1 MRMVRA
7 SAGMLLGRRGRGQP
21 GMTTTIARDGW
32 EGALLA
38 DRGQLGG
45 FGATKGGRGLQHILA
60 YKGLRKK
67 GPQRLW
73 QFSIFGS
80 QPSWVSTPVLSLST
94 ELLNLSLS
102 FSIYKMR
109 IMMPIFMAD
118 RS

>member
-1 MRMVRA
+1 MVRA
-7 SAGMLLGRRGRGQP
+7 SAGMLLGRQGGGEQP

-32 EGALLA
+32 EGVLLA
-38 DRGQLGG
+38 GRGQLGG
-45 FGATKGGRGLQHILA
+45 FGATKGGSGLQHILA

-67 GPQRLW
+67 EPQRLW
-73 QFSIFGS
+73 EFSIFGS
-80 QPSWVSTPVLSLST
+80 QPNWVSTPVLSLST

-109 IMMPIFMAD
+109 IIMPIFMAD